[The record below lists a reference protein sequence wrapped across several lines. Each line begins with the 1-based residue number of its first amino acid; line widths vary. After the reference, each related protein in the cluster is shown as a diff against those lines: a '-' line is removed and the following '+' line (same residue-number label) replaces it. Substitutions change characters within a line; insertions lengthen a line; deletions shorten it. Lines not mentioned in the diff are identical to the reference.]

1 MKKTLLSILA
11 SILLATFIFSVVG
24 SPIRAIHNG
33 RFAAD
38 TIKTSS
44 FTFHAGNRITT
55 AKTPAGIKSL
65 LDTIRSFPI
74 SSYILITR
82 IAKDKWVIETQP
94 KAADVANYD
103 PKKVILLEDNVR
115 IMKVNYEQKY
125 AVIME

>member
-1 MKKTLLSILA
+1 MKRSLLSILCGMLLVSFSFSA
-11 SILLATFIFSVVG
+11 SRGPVRVCPDRSFV
-24 SPIRAIHNG
+24 
-33 RFAAD
+33 AD

-115 IMKVNYEQKY
+115 IMKVNYDKKY